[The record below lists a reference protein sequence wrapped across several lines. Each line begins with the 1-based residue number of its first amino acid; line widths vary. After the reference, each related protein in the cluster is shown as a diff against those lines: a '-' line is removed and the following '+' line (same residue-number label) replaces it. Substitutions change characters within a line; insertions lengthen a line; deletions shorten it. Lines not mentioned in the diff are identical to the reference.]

1 MPFMGVTMR
10 FKSLSGCTI
19 AVLGL
24 LLLGVT
30 SSAAQNRET
39 DRVRVFV
46 QVSEERPEDAVVD
59 ANLPPGQWQLE
70 PMSFGTEG
78 NTYCFDLK
86 QAQYL
91 GQQLSKQLQRTNSRK
106 ELIELVE
113 TREEAAVYLE
123 IVATKVEGNIQ
134 GAGVFGGD
142 GTNAAPS
149 TNTTKMV
156 GDALIVRLT
165 MRGQVF
171 TTDFTG
177 QKLDALRT
185 PEVQVAREGERFLE
199 VNAEGIRTL
208 NPPRH

>member
-10 FKSLSGCTI
+10 FKSLSGCAI

-78 NTYCFDLK
+78 NTYFFDLK

-134 GAGVFGGD
+134 VVIGERKVLLRVENLQERGAGV
-142 GTNAAPS
+142 AA
-149 TNTTKMV
+149 KIAAELV
-156 GDALIVRLT
+156 DLVEHEHGVVRACL
-165 MRGQVF
+165 
-171 TTDFTG
+171 
-177 QKLDALRT
+177 LDALDDA
-185 PEVQVAREGERFLE
+185 ARQRAYVGPAVPADFGLV
-199 VNAEGIRTL
+199 VNATQ
-208 NPPRH
+208 

>member
-10 FKSLSGCTI
+10 FKSLSGCAI

-70 PMSFGTEG
+70 PMSVGTEG
-78 NTYCFDLK
+78 NTYFFDLK

-134 GAGVFGGD
+134 GPASSAG
-142 GTNAAPS
+142 TEQTRHRQP
-149 TNTTKMV
+149 
-156 GDALIVRLT
+156 IRLRWWG
-165 MRGQVF
+165 MR
-171 TTDFTG
+171 
-177 QKLDALRT
+177 
-185 PEVQVAREGERFLE
+185 
-199 VNAEGIRTL
+199 
-208 NPPRH
+208 